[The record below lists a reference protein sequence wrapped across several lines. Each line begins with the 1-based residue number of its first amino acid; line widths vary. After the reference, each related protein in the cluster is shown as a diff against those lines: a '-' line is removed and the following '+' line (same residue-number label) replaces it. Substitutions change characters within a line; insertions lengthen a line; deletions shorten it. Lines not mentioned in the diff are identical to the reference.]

1 MYARLRGVPS
11 NKIENLVSATI
22 KHLNLTNWA
31 DKLCGDYSG
40 GNKRKLSTAIAL
52 VGNPPI
58 VFLDEPTTGMDPVAR
73 RFLWDSL
80 MTVMKGGRSIVLT
93 SHSMEECEAL
103 CTRLAIMVNGQFKCL
118 GSTQHLKSRFGT
130 GYTLMIKVA
139 GSIPS
144 QPPQVANG
152 LHPAPSIAASG
163 PPPAMVFT
171 NPVATAE
178 LPEVNEPEKPPP
190 EGTPNGPPGVISS
203 RDVQPTVPISTYP
216 AYPTQFQV
224 PPGQVQP
231 IIYDSGLI
239 QAVTNAQNFISQ
251 TFPGARLLESHNG
264 VLHFQVETEG
274 LSWSYIFGQ
283 LERNRAALNIV
294 DYSVSQTTLEQVFI
308 NFAKEQHSEER
319 TSVKKQCGCFSC

>member
-1 MYARLRGVPS
+1 MLTMYARLRGVPS
-11 NKIENLVSATI
+11 NKVKDLVSSTI

-80 MTVMKGGRSIVLT
+80 MQVMKGGRSIVLT

-118 GSTQHLKSRFGT
+118 GSIQHLKSRFGT

-139 GSIPS
+139 GSAAPIPQQTANGFQ
-144 QPPQVANG
+144 QPPPTATSV
-152 LHPAPSIAASG
+152 
-163 PPPAMVFT
+163 PPMVFS
-171 NPVATAE
+171 NPAATGE
-178 LPEVNEPEKPPP
+178 LPEVNEPEKPIP
-190 EGTPNGPPGVISS
+190 EGYANGTQGVISS
-203 RDVQPTVPISTYP
+203 KDIQPTVPVPPPYP
-216 AYPTQFQV
+216 ANPVQMQL
-224 PPGQVQP
+224 PPGQSMPLV
-231 IIYDSGLI
+231 YDPGLI
-239 QAVTNAQNFISQ
+239 NAVTNAQNFVNQ
-251 TFPGARLLESHNG
+251 TFSGARLLESHNG
-264 VLHFQVETEG
+264 VLHFQLETEG

-319 TSVKKQCGCFSC
+319 TTVKKMCGCF